1 MRSHWSFEFGI
12 FFGVSVRIHITLLLL
27 IGVLTLGS
35 PFGSTAEEGSTDGW
49 LAIALISGLLLH
61 ELAHAGSAAITK
73 VHTRAITLFPFGSVA
88 SFIRAPS
95 PRAQS
100 LIGASGPVANLI
112 AAALLLT
119 LPHYIA
125 LPLTGITT
133 PVETLSQFIQ
143 GEFST
148 LSPLQKM
155 FSMNVVIAAA
165 NLLPAL
171 PLDGGRVLKGILLL
185 AQCKSPA
192 VILSRTSQLTCL
204 CTALVAFY
212 YSQPALF
219 VAAFVIFFGAL
230 QEHMRVEGQAAAVAF
245 TVADAMIPESRL
257 EGFTHGTTVTDATK
271 TALTSLQPFFP
282 IRMNSQLVGFVLR
295 DGILEHSALS
305 PNAYINTIAIPPLE
319 SVQLH
324 APLVEA
330 LTLFEDTGAPMLV
343 VKDQDEFVGV
353 LVPDRVAE
361 FVIMK
366 SLPNKPSDSDDVPWS
381 MQM

>member
-1 MRSHWSFEFGI
+1 MRSHWSFEFGL
-12 FFGVSVRIHITLLLL
+12 FFGVTVRIHITLLIL
-27 IGVLTLGS
+27 IGLLTLGS
-35 PFGSTAEEGSTDGW
+35 PFGTQNEEGSTDGW
-49 LAIALISGLLLH
+49 LAIALISSLILH
-61 ELAHAGSAAITK
+61 ELAHASAAALTK

-95 PRAQS
+95 PTAQS
-100 LIGASGPVANLI
+100 VIGASGPFANLI
-112 AAALLLT
+112 VAALIL
-119 LPHYIA
+119 A
-125 LPLTGITT
+125 LPYSEITS
-133 PVETLSQFIQ
+133 PAETLTKFMQ
-143 GEFST
+143 GEFSA
-148 LSPLQKM
+148 LSPFQKM
-155 FSMNVVIAAA
+155 FSMNLVIAAA

-171 PLDGGRVLKGILLL
+171 PLDGGRVLKGGLLL
-185 AQCKSPA
+185 LGVKSPA

-204 CTALVAFY
+204 CTALIAFY

-230 QEHMRVEGQAAAVAF
+230 QEHVRVEGQAAAVAF

-257 EGFTHGTTVTDATK
+257 EGFTHGTTVTDALK

-282 IRMNSQLVGFVLR
+282 IRMNAQLVGFVLR

-319 SVQLH
+319 SIQLH
-324 APLVEA
+324 APLVDA

-343 VKDQDEFVGV
+343 VKDQEEFVGV

-381 MQM
+381 IQM

>member
-1 MRSHWSFEFGI
+1 MRSAWSFEFGL
-12 FFGVSVRIHITLLLL
+12 FFGVTVRLHITLLLL
-27 IGVLTLGS
+27 IGLLTLGS
-35 PFGSTAEEGSTDGW
+35 PFGSEAGEGSTDGW
-49 LAIALISGLLLH
+49 LAIALISSLILH
-61 ELAHAGSAAITK
+61 ELAHAATAALMK

-95 PRAQS
+95 ALAQV

-112 AAALLLT
+112 LATLLFAA
-119 LPHYIA
+119 
-125 LPLTGITT
+125 PLTGTT
-133 PVETLSQFIQ
+133 PTLETLITFIH
-143 GEFST
+143 GDFT
-148 LSPLQKM
+148 ALSPIQKV
-155 FSMNVVIAAA
+155 FSMNVIIAAA

-171 PLDGGRVLKGILLL
+171 PLDGGRMLKGALLL
-185 AQCKSPA
+185 AGVKSPA
-192 VILSRTSQLTCL
+192 LILSRTSQLTCL
-204 CTALVAFY
+204 FTALIAFY

-230 QEHMRVEGQAAAVAF
+230 QEHVRVEGQAAAVAF

-257 EGFTHGTTVTDATK
+257 EGFTHGTTVTDALK

-324 APLVEA
+324 APLVDA

-381 MQM
+381 IQM

>member
-1 MRSHWSFEFGI
+1 MRSHWSFEFGL
-12 FFGVSVRIHITLLLL
+12 FFGVTVRLHITLLLL
-27 IGVLTLGS
+27 IGLLTLGS
-35 PFGSTAEEGSTDGW
+35 PFGTESKEGSTDGW
-49 LAIALISGLLLH
+49 LAIALISSLILH
-61 ELAHAGSAAITK
+61 ECAHALAASITK

-88 SFIRAPS
+88 SFLRAPS
-95 PRAQS
+95 ALAQVI
-100 LIGASGPVANLI
+100 IGASGPIANLVV
-112 AAALLLT
+112 ATLLFAVPVT
-119 LPHYIA
+119 SM
-125 LPLTGITT
+125 TS
-133 PVETLSQFIQ
+133 PVETLFQFIR
-143 GEFST
+143 GEFSA
-148 LSPLQKM
+148 LSPLQKV
-155 FSMNVVIAAA
+155 FSMNVVLAAA

-171 PLDGGRVLKGILLL
+171 PLDGGRVLKGTLLL
-185 AQCKSPA
+185 ARVKNPSL
-192 VILSRTSQLTCL
+192 ILSRTSQLTCL
-204 CTALVAFY
+204 ITALVAFY

-230 QEHMRVEGQAAAVAF
+230 QEHVRVEGQAAAVAF
-245 TVADAMIPESRL
+245 TVSDAMIPESRL
-257 EGFTHGTTVTDATK
+257 EGFTHGTTVTDALK

-324 APLVEA
+324 APLVDA

-381 MQM
+381 IQM